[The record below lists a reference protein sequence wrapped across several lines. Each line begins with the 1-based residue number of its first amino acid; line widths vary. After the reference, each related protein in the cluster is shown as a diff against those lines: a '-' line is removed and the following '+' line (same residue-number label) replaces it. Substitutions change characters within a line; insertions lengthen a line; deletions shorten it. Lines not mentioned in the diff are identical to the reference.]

1 MGRRSKVVT
10 VLPEEMRAQLDERL
24 VKGSFA
30 DYQGLSDWLAEH
42 GYQIS
47 RGSLQRYGSAFE
59 RRMKTI
65 SIATKQAHALAEASP
80 DREGSMT
87 DALVRLVQERIFSVL
102 VEAEDIE
109 DGQLT
114 RVARAIADLA
124 RATVSQKRWAE
135 EMRDRL
141 DKQKLVAGQR
151 IDEIKQA
158 GGLSG
163 EAYDTIR
170 AVLLGIDPMA
180 KEQPGSR

>member
-10 VLPEEMRAQLDERL
+10 VLPEEMRTQLDERL

-30 DYQGLSDWLAEH
+30 DYQGLSDWLGEH

-65 SIATKQAHALAEASP
+65 SLATKQAHALAEASP

-102 VEAEDIE
+102 VELRTLRTANS
-109 DGQLT
+109 
-114 RVARAIADLA
+114 LA
-124 RATVSQKRWAE
+124 
-135 EMRDRL
+135 
-141 DKQKLVAGQR
+141 
-151 IDEIKQA
+151 
-158 GGLSG
+158 
-163 EAYDTIR
+163 
-170 AVLLGIDPMA
+170 
-180 KEQPGSR
+180 